1 MLFLTWLFLPLK
13 NVTHYNHYLTEV
25 VAPHNHN
32 YKTDETFAMLRRNTL
47 RQRHKRREPSGKQ
60 HRKCVLQ
67 QNCHLMAVHSIDLRT
82 EQFLTAYFI
91 LHFSTMQNCFKWTRQ
106 RISICRDAACS
117 TTFRSGQETLQVK
130 CSGFE
135 RLFENIMLSSN
146 QHLHNHHCCHI
157 SFAVRTASS
166 LTIWLSALCYRK

>member
-25 VAPHNHN
+25 VPPTTTTTRRM
-32 YKTDETFAMLRRNTL
+32 KLLQCLEETLWDKGTSAG
-47 RQRHKRREPSGKQ
+47 EPSGKQ

-91 LHFSTMQNCFKWTRQ
+91 LHFSTMRNCFRWTRQ

-117 TTFRSGQETLQVK
+117 TTFRSGQETLQVE

-166 LTIWLSALCYRK
+166 LTIWLSALRYRK